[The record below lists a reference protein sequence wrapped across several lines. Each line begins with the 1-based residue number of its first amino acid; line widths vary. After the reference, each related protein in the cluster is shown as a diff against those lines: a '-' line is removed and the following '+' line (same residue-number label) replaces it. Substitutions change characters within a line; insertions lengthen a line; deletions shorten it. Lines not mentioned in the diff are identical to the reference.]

1 MTLSPDRKFLY
12 STHAPVEFGGKTHE
26 EVTAFRTQGR
36 PGQLELLN
44 RQSACGSAACHL
56 SVDKTGRTVVVAN
69 YETGSVACFPICADG
84 TLAPISTFV
93 QHVGASINP
102 ARQEGPHAHCA
113 RFSPDNRFV
122 CAADLGLDQVVVYEH
137 LIAESGPTLKLSS
150 HASVSTG
157 AGPRHLHFHPQGR
170 FLYVLNELGN
180 SVTVFA
186 WDATPGTLTELQ
198 TIATLPD
205 DWTGESYC
213 ADLAITPNARW
224 LHATNR
230 GHDSITAYSIA
241 DDGRLTLIGT
251 CPSGGKEPQNLVLA
265 PGGEVLLCANMKSD
279 SIAIFRIDAKSGRLL
294 LAGEPQPVPSPS
306 CIQFL

>member
-1 MTLSPDRKFLY
+1 
-12 STHAPVEFGGKTHE
+12 
-26 EVTAFRTQGR
+26 
-36 PGQLELLN
+36 LN
-44 RQSACGSAACHL
+44 RQSTRGSAACHL
-56 SVDKTGRTVVVAN
+56 SVDDTGGTVAVAN
-69 YETGSVACFPICADG
+69 YETGSVACIPVCADG
-84 TLAPISTFV
+84 TLAPVSTFA
-93 QHVGASINP
+93 QHEGSSVNP
-102 ARQEGPHAHCA
+102 ARQESPHAHCV

-122 CAADLGLDQVVVYEH
+122 CAADLGLDRVVVYEH
-137 LIAESGPTLKLSS
+137 QFAESRPTLKP
-150 HASVSTG
+150 ASYAIVPVG
-157 AGPRHLHFHPQGR
+157 AGPRHLHFHPNAR

-186 WDATPGTLTELQ
+186 WDDSHGRLTQLQ
-198 TIATLPD
+198 TISMLPD

-224 LHATNR
+224 LYATNR

-251 CPSGGKEPQNLVLA
+251 RPSGGKEPQNLAIA

-279 SIAIFRIDAKSGRLL
+279 TVAIFLIDAKSGRLV
-294 LAGEPQPVPSPS
+294 LAGEPQRVPSPS